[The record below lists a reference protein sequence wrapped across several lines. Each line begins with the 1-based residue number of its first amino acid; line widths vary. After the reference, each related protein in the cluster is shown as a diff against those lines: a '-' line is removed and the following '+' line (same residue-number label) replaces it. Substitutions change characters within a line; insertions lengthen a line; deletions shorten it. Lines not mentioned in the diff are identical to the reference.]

1 MSTAKTLLE
10 LTNYAFTV
18 KFKGTDGQ
26 YHKPASVEYKII
38 DSGSGTVV
46 LNWTALPI
54 IDFET
59 TVAIPASMNV
69 CLSDRSTEERVV
81 IIKALNLAQGIHI
94 YNIERCR

>member
-38 DSGSGTVV
+38 DSGTGTIVQDWA
-46 LNWTALPI
+46 NLPI

-59 TVAIPASMNV
+59 TVTIPASLNT
-69 CLSDRSTEERVV
+69 CISDASTEERMV
-81 IIKALNLAQGIHI
+81 IIKALNFAQGVHT